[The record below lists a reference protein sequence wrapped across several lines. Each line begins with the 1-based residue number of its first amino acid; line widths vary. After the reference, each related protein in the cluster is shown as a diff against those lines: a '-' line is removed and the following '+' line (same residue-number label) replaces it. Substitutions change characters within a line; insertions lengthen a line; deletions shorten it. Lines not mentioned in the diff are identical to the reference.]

1 MDKEVVI
8 CCDIDDTLWD
18 LLFYWVKYNNYLH
31 NCGDVRYQLLDEDL
45 NNYTTWS
52 MSDKFINKNTIVST
66 PGIPLGIEKE
76 KVEDKGGI
84 FIHDVLEIGVVVMAL
99 GALKKGSIVYES

>member
-1 MDKEVVI
+1 MDKEVVV

-52 MSDKFINKNTIVST
+52 MSDKFIIIKNIK
-66 PGIPLGIEKE
+66 I
-76 KVEDKGGI
+76 I
-84 FIHDVLEIGVVVMAL
+84 FLIYYLV
-99 GALKKGSIVYES
+99 